1 MEEKRKIWS
10 ESEINYLINNYPD
23 KFNSELSKILN
34 RSESS
39 IYVKANKLGLK
50 KTISHKSK
58 CISKRNKMVGRDL
71 TIELLHDIGK
81 KYKTRSEF
89 QKNDPSAYSSARL
102 KNILDSVCSHMIT
115 KSFSIPQIILK
126 DIVSK
131 IYKTDNIL
139 YNDRKTLKPYEIDV
153 FLPDYGVGFEYN
165 GKGWHIQNKNDI
177 IKHNIS
183 LEKNIVIITIN
194 ENSRNYED
202 DIKTQLI
209 NNLNRLNLNISIE
222 EIKNVVITNPY
233 REVYDL
239 NNLIKI
245 TKKYDSFKVFHKME
259 YPIYLKIT
267 KLGLIDELT
276 KHMCCR
282 RKKREINEVIEKI
295 NKYHYLNDL
304 ITQDNGTY
312 LYVKKNKLE
321 NLLINLKRMK

>member
-1 MEEKRKIWS
+1 MEEKRKIWT
-10 ESEINYLINNYPD
+10 ESEINYLKNNYSD
-23 KFNSELSKILN
+23 KFNFELSKVLN
-34 RSESS
+34 RTEMS

-71 TIELLHDIGK
+71 TIELLHNIGK

-115 KSFSIPQIILK
+115 KSFSIPQLILK

-131 IYKTDNIL
+131 IYKTDNVL
-139 YNDRKTLKPYEIDV
+139 YNDRKVLKPYEIDV
-153 FLPDYGVGFEYN
+153 FLPDYGIGFEYN
-165 GKGWHIQNKNDI
+165 GKGWHNENKNDT
-177 IKHNIS
+177 IKNKMS
-183 LEKNIVIITIN
+183 LDKNITIITIN
-194 ENSRNYED
+194 ENNRDYEE

-209 NNLNRLNLNISIE
+209 NNLKRLNINISVDD
-222 EIKNVVITNPY
+222 IKNVVISNPY
-233 REVYDL
+233 HEVYNLDD
-239 NNLIKI
+239 LIKI
-245 TKKYDSFKVFHKME
+245 TKKYDSFKIFHKME

-282 RKKREINEVIEKI
+282 RKKREMNEVIEKI

-304 ITQDNGTY
+304 ISQDKGTY
-312 LYVKKNKLE
+312 SYVKKNKLDY
-321 NLLINLKRMK
+321 LLINLKRKK